1 MLNFNRED
9 EHWYL
14 VTGGFNG
21 RMKAIPVIDDDE
33 IGFIPTMVVP
43 FDGGQASIN

>member
-14 VTGGFNG
+14 ITAGIAG
-21 RMKAIPVIDDDE
+21 RMRAIPVIDDE

-43 FDGGQASIN
+43 FDGGQATIN